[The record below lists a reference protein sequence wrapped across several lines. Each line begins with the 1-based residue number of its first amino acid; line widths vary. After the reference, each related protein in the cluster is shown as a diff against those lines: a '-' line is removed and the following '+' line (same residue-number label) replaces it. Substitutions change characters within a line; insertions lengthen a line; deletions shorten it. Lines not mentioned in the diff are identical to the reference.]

1 MTERIPD
8 AKSERS
14 LEQLRQDASRDGV
27 VAREGIRPAGA
38 PFPMPSAETGYYGV
52 PLLKQPT
59 WTWEVP
65 IYFFV
70 GGAAGA
76 TAALSAAA
84 RWTGADAGL
93 VRRARWIA
101 AAGAALSPP
110 LLISD
115 LGRPGRFLNMLR
127 VAKWQSPMSV
137 GAWTLVAFSTSA
149 SAAAF
154 ADLLDRRLRGN
165 VPARV
170 VADAAGALSAV
181 TGLGMATYTGV
192 LLGATAIPAWYENA
206 ALLPAHFGA
215 SSLGSAAGLLE
226 LSGSREPALN
236 ALGLAAAA
244 AEIVVGASL
253 ESRRGRSLEPLKTGR
268 AGALIRAGGLLSG
281 PIAFC
286 LRALGWRSVRMRRA
300 ASVAAIAGSLCT
312 RVGWVAAGRVSA
324 RDPIPALN
332 GGANGPLSREEEG
345 ETSG

>member
-1 MTERIPD
+1 MKERVPD
-8 AKSERS
+8 AASERD
-14 LEQLRQDASRDGV
+14 LDQLRSEASAGGPIS
-27 VAREGIRPAGA
+27 REGIRPAGA
-38 PFPMPSAETGYYGV
+38 PFPRPSAETGYYGL
-52 PLLKQPT
+52 PALKEPT

-76 TAALSAAA
+76 CAALSAAA
-84 RWTGADAGL
+84 RWTGADARL

-115 LGRPGRFLNMLR
+115 LGRPERFLNMLR
-127 VAKWQSPMSV
+127 VAKIRSPMSV

-154 ADLLDRRLRGN
+154 ADLLDRRLGGS
-165 VPARV
+165 VPVRV

-206 ALLPAHFGA
+206 SVLPAHFAA
-215 SSLGSAAGLLE
+215 SALGSAVGLLE
-226 LSGSREPALN
+226 LSGRSDPALN

-268 AGALIRAGGLLSG
+268 AGAFIRAGGLLSG
-281 PIAFC
+281 PIAFL
-286 LRALGWRSVRMRRA
+286 LRSFGGRNIAMRRVA
-300 ASVAAIAGSLCT
+300 GVAAVTGSMCT
-312 RVGWVAAGRVSA
+312 RIGWVAAGHASA
-324 RDPIPALN
+324 RDPIPVLN
-332 GGANGPLSREEEG
+332 AGSDAAVSREPHSEPPG
-345 ETSG
+345 